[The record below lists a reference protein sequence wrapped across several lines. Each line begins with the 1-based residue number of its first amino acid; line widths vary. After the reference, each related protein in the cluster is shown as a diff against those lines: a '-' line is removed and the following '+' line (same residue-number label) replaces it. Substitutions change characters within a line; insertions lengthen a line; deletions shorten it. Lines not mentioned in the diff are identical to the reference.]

1 MSATIVRAF
10 SHAGIWDNLSFAGL
24 LTADGSTRF
33 ELELDCPAKSRLSVD
48 LDRIGYFGCL
58 HLGSPHRRDVGDERA
73 KPVDQAQNLHVGE
86 NPPAIQMYIRVS
98 KRFRER

>member
-1 MSATIVRAF
+1 MRAF

-48 LDRIGYFGCL
+48 LARIGRCAPNPVAAAVRSG
-58 HLGSPHRRDVGDERA
+58 A
-73 KPVDQAQNLHVGE
+73 KPSRGRKPAGHSDVYSCEQA
-86 NPPAIQMYIRVS
+86 VS
-98 KRFRER
+98 RKIVRDGFDLLRN